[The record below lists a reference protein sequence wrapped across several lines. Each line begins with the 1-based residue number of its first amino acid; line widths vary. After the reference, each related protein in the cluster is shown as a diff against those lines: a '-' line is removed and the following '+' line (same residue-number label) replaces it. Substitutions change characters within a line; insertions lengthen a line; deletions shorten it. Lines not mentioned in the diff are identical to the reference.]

1 MKINYSYIC
10 TEGKL
15 KGRFYME
22 ITDKNACAFYT
33 SDYHL
38 EMIMLPY
45 INNNFENN
53 KEVYVFTQN
62 NLEDTITHLVNNI
75 NLNENTKRKVLNINW
90 NKEDENKYKELIQEE
105 KESIV
110 FIKGNRKYIEK
121 VNQNLN
127 QIKSY
132 KNIEIIDC
140 YSLDDIGNK
149 VDEIRKNY
157 KNVLMTDGKR

>member
-1 MKINYSYIC
+1 
-10 TEGKL
+10 
-15 KGRFYME
+15 ME

-62 NLEDTITHLVNNI
+62 NLEDTITHLVKNI

-110 FIKGNRKYIEK
+110 FIKGNKKYIEK